1 MNRVLI
7 IDKDAASAQ
16 RLALACF
23 DKGLAVVI
31 AETVCE
37 GVRALATTP
46 VALIV
51 TELDRLRL
59 GVTDQMALFEHV
71 APGVPV
77 IVTVGAAVPLEKR
90 ATLELAGFRVIPS
103 PLEADDLLKALA

>member
-7 IDKDAASAQ
+7 IDQDAGSAQ

-31 AETVCE
+31 VETVCD

-51 TELDRLRL
+51 TELDRFRL
-59 GVTDQMALFEHV
+59 GIADQATLFDHV

-77 IVTVGAAVPLEKR
+77 IVTVGRAVSLEKR
-90 ATLELAGFRVIPS
+90 AALELTGFRVMPS